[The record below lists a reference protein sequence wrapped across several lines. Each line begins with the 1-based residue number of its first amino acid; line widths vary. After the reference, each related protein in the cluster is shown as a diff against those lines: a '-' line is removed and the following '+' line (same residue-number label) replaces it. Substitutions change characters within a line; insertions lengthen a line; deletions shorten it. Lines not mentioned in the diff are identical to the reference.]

1 MLPVSRHEPVFS
13 LGVNLLKTGD
23 RGLHKTHFG
32 SSLSLSELLSL
43 RREVFPGE
51 GLKCSFSAHVC
62 MCVLVHVC
70 LFHGRESALY
80 RNLWPPQKCKELL
93 VEILRCLFLSTIY
106 QDSLCSNLQ
115 APCSL
120 TFYLVHS
127 TCQIHSL
134 FSSLNKL
141 HSLRSFFFFSSTCFS
156 LAWNPLLP
164 SLLFLENSSWSS
176 KTQLECLL
184 LRSLPE
190 SSPENRSLPP
200 LCCPSSLT
208 LSLWKH
214 FITLCHNV
222 LVRFQQVSHTHEAGS
237 SSRGSVSFMS
247 WSPAQHSGSDAVG
260 AQYISK

>member
-141 HSLRSFFFFSSTCFS
+141 HSLRSFFFFFLHMLFS
-156 LAWNPLLP
+156 RL
-164 SLLFLENSSWSS
+164 
-176 KTQLECLL
+176 
-184 LRSLPE
+184 E
-190 SSPENRSLPP
+190 SSPSF
-200 LCCPSSLT
+200 PSFPGKLF
-208 LSLWKH
+208 LIL
-214 FITLCHNV
+214 
-222 LVRFQQVSHTHEAGS
+222 QDPAG
-237 SSRGSVSFMS
+237 MS
-247 WSPAQHSGSDAVG
+247 PSPESP
-260 AQYISK
+260 